1 MSFGPGALDFI
12 GFFDMIGESEEEPR
26 SVICRGIFPWPT
38 EIWSCP
44 TATEKTRLFL
54 ASVYRVGMPAP
65 FLPSLSK
72 LSTTIFLYLSIVI
85 LVVEADASLL
95 LSAYSPS
102 EQFLGRLFESFIG

>member
-1 MSFGPGALDFI
+1 MQRNISLAHRKLELPHRYG
-12 GFFDMIGESEEEPR
+12 
-26 SVICRGIFPWPT
+26 
-38 EIWSCP
+38 
-44 TATEKTRLFL
+44 KTRLFL

-65 FLPSLSK
+65 FLPSPSK